1 MVQHKKCSPEGPGQ
15 TRLVSPGEPHEHH
28 LCTQEQVQSV
38 TFGLEQSQVCVQTG
52 KRTH

>member
-15 TRLVSPGEPHEHH
+15 TRQVSPGEPHEFK
-28 LCTQEQVQSV
+28 QGQVQSV